1 MINFFRK
8 IRKKLADDNKP
19 LKYARYAIGEIVL
32 VMIGILLALQ
42 VNNWNEDRKSLKF
55 EKRILIDLHNTI
67 IDDYASL
74 ERSIR
79 ENELSKNSC
88 EIILSHFNDNIPYN
102 DSLAFHF
109 ENAHLRWKSSA
120 TISAYER
127 AKSYGLDFIKD
138 DSTRILLTKIFVGNN
153 NFSQTLDERE
163 ALYFYNSAV
172 PILTSLF
179 KSTEVALSKEFIE
192 GNHIPYDYEILKE
205 NKEYRTILKTTVGY
219 RKNTIWWMNYR
230 FRQMKSLEKK
240 LKRTMDKM

>member
-8 IRKKLADDNKP
+8 IRRKLADDNKP
-19 LKYARYAIGEIVL
+19 IKYMRYAFGEIAL
-32 VMIGILLALQ
+32 VVIGILIALQ

-55 EKRILIDLHNTI
+55 ENRILIDLHNTI
-67 IDDYASL
+67 IDDYTSL
-74 ERSIR
+74 ERSIK

-88 EIILSHFNDNIPYN
+88 EIILSHFDDNIPYN

-109 ENAHLRWKSSA
+109 ENAHLRWTNSA
-120 TISAYER
+120 NISAYER

-163 ALYFYNSAV
+163 ALYFNNSVV

-179 KSTEVALSKEFIE
+179 ESTEVALSKEFIE

-219 RKNTIWWMNYR
+219 RKNTIMWMNYR
-230 FRQMKSLEKK
+230 FRQMKSLEIK
-240 LKRTMDKM
+240 LKRTIDKI